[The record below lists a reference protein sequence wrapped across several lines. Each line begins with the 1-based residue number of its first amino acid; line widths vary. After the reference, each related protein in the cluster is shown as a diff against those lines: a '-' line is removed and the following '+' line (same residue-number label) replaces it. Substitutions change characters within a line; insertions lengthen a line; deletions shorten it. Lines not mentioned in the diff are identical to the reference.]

1 MPRLLLLLLLALLPA
16 AADACTTIAFTDR
29 TRPILA
35 YNFDFPI
42 GQAVVL
48 INKRGLAKVSETE
61 GQPARWRA
69 RYASIT
75 FNMFGRESPMS
86 GMNEA
91 GLATSQMWL
100 DEARYEAPDER
111 PGIGVAEWMQYVLD
125 TSATVDEALAAA
137 ARVRIDS
144 RIPLHYKLMDAQ
156 GNAAV
161 VEFLDGK
168 AEIRRGDGLPVAA
181 LANDSYQR
189 SLDFMREVTSGTAQA
204 TGSGSLARFIRAA
217 LAQQSR
223 RDPADDPVAKAFATL
238 ADVAQSGRTQW
249 SIVYDLATRTVHWH
263 TRGNAA
269 IRSLAL
275 DGVAASCATPPLF
288 VDIDE
293 GKGDVGR
300 LLRPFGSADNERLIL
315 ATFKATPFLAHIDE
329 AVLRQSARW
338 PDSALCEAP
347 GGR

>member
-48 INKRGLAKVSETE
+48 INKKGLAKVSETE
-61 GQPARWRA
+61 GRPARWQV

-75 FNMFGRESPMS
+75 FNMFGRDSPMT

-100 DEARYEAPDER
+100 DEARYEAPDDR
-111 PGIGVAEWMQYVLD
+111 PTIGVAEWMQYVLD
-125 TSATVDEALAAA
+125 TSATVDEALRAVAK
-137 ARVRIDS
+137 VRIQS

-156 GNAAV
+156 GNAAI
-161 VEFLDGK
+161 VEFLDGR
-168 AEIRRGDGLPVAA
+168 AEIRRGDGLPVAV
-181 LANDSYQR
+181 LANDTYAR
-189 SLDFMREVTSGTAQA
+189 SLDFMFT
-204 TGSGSLARFIRAA
+204 RAA
-217 LAQQSR
+217 LAQQSP
-223 RDPADDPVAKAFATL
+223 RDPAADPVAKAFAAL

-249 SIVYDLATRTVHWH
+249 SIVYDLANRTVHWH
-263 TRGNAA
+263 TRGNAT
-269 IRSLAL
+269 IRSVGFA
-275 DGVAASCATPPLF
+275 GFETSCTAPPPF

-293 GKGDVGR
+293 GQGEVAG
-300 LLRPFGSADNERLIL
+300 LFRPFGSAARSHLAAVGALARRRPLCREVTLVAMWRRPGDN
-315 ATFKATPFLAHIDE
+315 AGAF
-329 AVLRQSARW
+329 
-338 PDSALCEAP
+338 
-347 GGR
+347 

>member
-1 MPRLLLLLLLALLPA
+1 MPRLLLLLLLAFLPA

-61 GQPARWRA
+61 GRPARWQA

-75 FNMFGRESPMS
+75 FNMFGRESPMT

-100 DEARYEAPDER
+100 DEARYEAPDAR
-111 PGIGVAEWMQYVLD
+111 PTIGVAEWMQYVLD
-125 TSATVDEALAAA
+125 TSATVEEALTAIAA
-137 ARVRIDS
+137 VRIQS
-144 RIPLHYKLMDAQ
+144 RIPLHYKLMDSQ

-168 AEIRRGDGLPVAA
+168 AEIRRGAGLPVAA
-181 LANDSYQR
+181 LANDTYAH
-189 SLDFMREVTSGTAQA
+189 SLDFMRQVESGAAEA
-204 TGSGSLARFIRAA
+204 TGSGSLARFTRAA
-217 LAQQSR
+217 LAQQSPR
-223 RDPADDPVAKAFATL
+223 APADDPVAKAFAAL

-249 SIVYDLATRTVHWH
+249 SIVYDLAGRSVHWH

-269 IRSLAL
+269 IRNLAL
-275 DGVAASCATPPLF
+275 NDVAASCATPPLF
-288 VDIDE
+288 VDIDAGE
-293 GKGDVGR
+293 GDVAR
-300 LLRPFGSADNERLIL
+300 LLRPFASSDNERLIL

-338 PDSALCEAP
+338 PDTAACTAD
-347 GGR
+347 

>member
-1 MPRLLLLLLLALLPA
+1 MPRLLLLIVLALLPA

-48 INKRGLAKVSETE
+48 INKKGLAKVSETE
-61 GQPARWRA
+61 GRPARWQV

-75 FNMFGRESPMS
+75 FNMFGRDSPMT
-86 GMNEA
+86 GLNEA

-100 DEARYEAPDER
+100 DEARYEAPDDR
-111 PGIGVAEWMQYVLD
+111 PTIGVAEWMQYVLD
-125 TSATVDEALAAA
+125 TSATVDEALKAIAK
-137 ARVRIDS
+137 VRIAS

-168 AEIRRGDGLPVAA
+168 AEILRGDGLPVAA
-181 LANDSYQR
+181 LANDTYAR
-189 SLDFMREVTSGTAQA
+189 SLDFMRDVETGTAEA
-204 TGSGSLARFIRAA
+204 TGSGSLARFTRAA
-217 LAQQSR
+217 LAQQSP
-223 RDPADDPVAKAFATL
+223 RDPADDPVAKAFAAL

-249 SIVYDLATRTVHWH
+249 SIVFDLGSRTAHWH
-263 TRGNAA
+263 TRGNAT
-269 IRSLAL
+269 IRSADLARFETSC
-275 DGVAASCATPPLF
+275 AASPLF

-293 GKGDVGR
+293 GQGDVAR
-300 LLRPFGSADNERLIL
+300 LFRPFTSAENEKLIL
-315 ATFKATPFLAHIDE
+315 ATFKATPFLAYIDE
-329 AVLRQSARW
+329 ATLRQSARW
-338 PDSALCEAP
+338 PDTALCAE
-347 GGR
+347 

>member
-1 MPRLLLLLLLALLPA
+1 MPRLLLLLILALLPA

-48 INKRGLAKVSETE
+48 VNKHGLEKTSETQ
-61 GQPARWRA
+61 GRPARWQV

-75 FNMFGRESPMS
+75 FNMFGRDSPMT

-111 PGIGVAEWMQYVLD
+111 PTIGVAEWMQYVLD
-125 TSATVDEALAAA
+125 TSATVDEALANIAKL
-137 ARVRIDS
+137 RIES
-144 RIPLHYKLMDAQ
+144 RIPLHYKLMDAR

-168 AEIRRGDGLPVAA
+168 AHISSGAGLPYAA
-181 LANDSYQR
+181 LANDSYAR
-189 SLDFMREVTSGTAQA
+189 SLDFMDEVKNGTAQA
-204 TGSGSLARFIRAA
+204 TGSGSLARFTRAG
-217 LAQQSR
+217 LAQQSP
-223 RDPADDPVAKAFATL
+223 RDPSGDPVAMAFATL

-249 SIVYDLATRTVHWH
+249 SIVYDVAKGTVHWR
-263 TRGNAA
+263 TRVNVATRA
-269 IRSLAL
+269 VAL
-275 DGVAASCATPPLF
+275 SGFDPSCATPPSF

-293 GKGDVGR
+293 GEGDVAR
-300 LLRPFGSADNERLIL
+300 RFRPFAGADNESLIL

-329 AVLRQSARW
+329 ASLRQSAGW
-338 PDSALCEAP
+338 PDRAP
-347 GGR
+347 CRAE

>member
-1 MPRLLLLLLLALLPA
+1 MPRLLLLIVLALLPA

-48 INKRGLAKVSETE
+48 INKKGLAKVSETE
-61 GQPARWRA
+61 GRPARWQV

-75 FNMFGRESPMS
+75 FNMFGRDSPMT
-86 GMNEA
+86 GLNEA

-100 DEARYEAPDER
+100 DEARYEVPDDR
-111 PGIGVAEWMQYVLD
+111 PTIGVAEWMQYVLD
-125 TSATVDEALAAA
+125 TSATVDEALGQIAK
-137 ARVRIDS
+137 VRIAS

-181 LANDSYQR
+181 LANDTYAR
-189 SLDFMREVTSGTAQA
+189 SLDFMREVESGAAEA
-204 TGSGSLARFIRAA
+204 TGSGSLARFTRAA
-217 LAQQSR
+217 LAQQSP
-223 RDPADDPVAKAFATL
+223 RDPAGDPVANAFATL

-249 SIVYDLATRTVHWH
+249 SIVYDLTNHTVHWH

-269 IRSLAL
+269 IRSVNLA
-275 DGVAASCATPPLF
+275 GIETSCAAPSLF

-293 GKGDVGR
+293 GQGNVAR
-300 LLRPFGSADNERLIL
+300 SFRPFSSAENEKLIL

-329 AVLRQSARW
+329 AALRLSARW
-338 PDSALCEAP
+338 PDTALCTQ
-347 GGR
+347 

>member
-48 INKRGLAKVSETE
+48 INKKGLAKVSETE
-61 GQPARWRA
+61 RRPARWQA

-75 FNMFGRESPMS
+75 FNMFGRDSPMT

-100 DEARYEAPDER
+100 DEARYEAPDDR
-111 PGIGVAEWMQYVLD
+111 PTIGVAEWMQYVLD
-125 TSATVDEALAAA
+125 TSATVDEALEAIAK
-137 ARVRIDS
+137 VRIES

-156 GNAAV
+156 GNAVV
-161 VEFLDGK
+161 VEFLDGRGV
-168 AEIRRGDGLPVAA
+168 IRRDDGLPVAA
-181 LANDSYQR
+181 LANDTYAR
-189 SLDFMREVTSGTAQA
+189 SLDFMRDVESGAAQA
-204 TGSGSLARFIRAA
+204 TGSGSLARFTRAA
-217 LAQQSR
+217 LAQQSP

-249 SIVYDLATRTVHWH
+249 SIVYDLARRTVHWH

-269 IRSLAL
+269 IRLVGL
-275 DGVAASCATPPLF
+275 NGFETSCTTPPLF
-288 VDIDE
+288 IGIDE
-293 GKGDVGR
+293 GEGSVTR
-300 LLRPFGSADNERLIL
+300 LFRPFSSAENEKLIL
-315 ATFKATPFLAHIDE
+315 ATFKATPFLAYIDE
-329 AVLRQSARW
+329 AALRQSARW
-338 PDSALCEAP
+338 PDTALCAQ
-347 GGR
+347 